1 MSTQRFIGTVDQ
13 DPTDP
18 FTAIGGWR
26 EEHAR
31 KHGYRPKT
39 LGKKKSL
46 ARKKMVRKIPG
57 GVKKSRRFRPGTVA
71 LREIRK
77 YQKGTENL
85 LRAAPFRRLIREI
98 ASVQGKQHLRFQSAA
113 MECIQTSAEAYIIGI
128 LADTNLCAINAR
140 RVTIMPRDIYLAR
153 RLRGERF

>member
-57 GVKKSRRFRPGTVA
+57 GGQEKPPVPPGDSR
-71 LREIRK
+71 
-77 YQKGTENL
+77 
-85 LRAAPFRRLIREI
+85 
-98 ASVQGKQHLRFQSAA
+98 S
-113 MECIQTSAEAYIIGI
+113 
-128 LADTNLCAINAR
+128 
-140 RVTIMPRDIYLAR
+140 
-153 RLRGERF
+153 